1 MGGLMFD
8 YICDKQVNV
17 NAYMAATHPLKKK
30 KKNTTMKSLLLLI

>member
-1 MGGLMFD
+1 MAGLMFD

-17 NAYMAATHPLKKK
+17 NAYMAAKKKK